1 MDNLISH
8 KIEVRNILQYP
19 ELPTGCECVSL
30 TILLNHLGFPADK
43 MQMARKYLPKL
54 DFSEKDGVLYG
65 ADFRTTFAGD
75 PESGHA
81 YGCYAPCI
89 VETAKNYLQSVGSTA
104 QPVDLTGSS
113 FEDLLR
119 DYIDRDVPVLIWV
132 TSSDLHETKRTTVW
146 TTPSGEQVQWI
157 AYEHCVVLTG
167 YNRVKGI
174 VFASDPLV
182 GNTVYDYALCKQ
194 RYEDLGRQAVMI
206 EC

>member
-43 MQMARKYLPKL
+43 MQMARVFLPKL

-75 PESGHA
+75 PESPHA

-89 VETAKNYLQSVGSTA
+89 AETARRYFAIEGIDA
-104 QPVDLTGSS
+104 EPVDLTGAGL
-113 FEDLLR
+113 EDLFSR
-119 DYIDRDVPVLIWV
+119 FIDRDIPVLVWV
-132 TSSDLHETKRTTVW
+132 TSSSLHETKLTTVW
-146 TTPSGEQVQWI
+146 TTPEGEQVQWV

-167 YNRVKGI
+167 YNREKGI
-174 VFASDPLV
+174 IFVSDPLV
-182 GNTVYDYALCKQ
+182 GNTVYDYALFKQ